1 MRLSRSFRRILTG
14 TDIAKHITLKQRLAK
29 IAAPYKAC
37 AKKLGLKYKN
47 RENWTWKTRVKVRN
61 CVMTIRRKKGL

>member
-1 MRLSRSFRRILTG
+1 M
-14 TDIAKHITLKQRLAK
+14 AKHITLKQRLAK